1 MFCADRPP
9 STRTSVFGVSKLPPF
24 SFDPIIDDVISS
36 INKLWVNLFFAPGV
50 TWVDIDD
57 NKIPKTSPLWKKYGW
72 RQVPTKDMKLKP
84 VFHLMTSV
92 ACGFIVWMYPNKTI
106 TKLNVMLREAVNAV
120 VPSE

>member
-1 MFCADRPP
+1 MFRADRPP

-57 NKIPKTSPLWKKYGW
+57 NKIPKTSPLWNNMDGDKFPQ
-72 RQVPTKDMKLKP
+72 RTRNSSQ
-84 VFHLMTSV
+84 
-92 ACGFIVWMYPNKTI
+92 CFI
-106 TKLNVMLREAVNAV
+106 
-120 VPSE
+120 